1 MALCFFLAECS
12 VVGDVFVTTF
22 DGRMFLQPG
31 ACQYV
36 LAKSR
41 TGRFTVTLQYTTCA
55 EVLCVMANIHI
66 NPAVSSL
73 QRCNQPFCMVCV
85 STAASVHSVYDSGV
99 G

>member
-1 MALCFFLAECS
+1 M
-12 VVGDVFVTTF
+12 VGDVFVTTF

-41 TGRFTVTLQYTTCA
+41 TGKFTVTLQYTTCD
-55 EVLCVMANIHI
+55 EVLCMRANTHTHT
-66 NPAVSSL
+66 PAVLSP
-73 QRCNQPFCMVCV
+73 QRCNQPSCMVCV
-85 STAASVHSVYDSGV
+85 SAAASVPSVYDSGI

>member
-1 MALCFFLAECS
+1 M
-12 VVGDVFVTTF
+12 VGDVFVTTF

-41 TGRFTVTLQYTTCA
+41 TGSRFTVTLQYTTCA
-55 EVLCVMANIHI
+55 EVLCMMANTHTTS
-66 NPAVSSL
+66 AVSSL

>member
-1 MALCFFLAECS
+1 M
-12 VVGDVFVTTF
+12 VGDVFMTTF

-41 TGRFTVTLQYTTCA
+41 STSRFTVTLQYTTCT
-55 EVLCVMANIHI
+55 EVDYLHTLNQT
-66 NPAVSSL
+66 L
-73 QRCNQPFCMVCV
+73 QYCFYRDLTVCMVCV
-85 STAASVHSVYDSGV
+85 STAADVYSVSDSGV